1 MSFEP
6 SLKKNI
12 VKEAA
17 NLLYLGI
24 EKEYKQAK
32 IKAAKTF
39 GTRTLPSNIE
49 IALELDRIS
58 EEREGD
64 EREKN
69 LIKMRRDAL
78 KIMKVL
84 DGFNPILTGSVWRGT
99 INHNS
104 DIDILVYHDDPLI
117 IGDIIEKQG
126 YHIFQSKRVSVTKKG
141 INKSIYHIYL
151 KNSYNQIIEI
161 AISNSDQQYI
171 AKKCEIFGDII
182 TGLNSKDLEKI
193 LKVNPAQ
200 KFIPI

>member
-1 MSFEP
+1 LSFEP
-6 SLKKNI
+6 SLKKKI

-69 LIKMRRDAL
+69 LIKMRREAL

-84 DGFNPILTGSVWRGT
+84 YGFNPILIGSVWRGN

-104 DIDILVYHDDPLI
+104 DIDILVYHDDPLK
-117 IGDIIEKQG
+117 IGDIIENQG
-126 YHIFQSKRVSVTKKG
+126 IRIFQSKRVSVTKKG
-141 INKSIYHIYL
+141 INKSAYHIYL

-161 AISNSDQQYI
+161 AISNTDQQFI
-171 AKKCEIFGDII
+171 TKKCEIFGDKI

-193 LKVNPAQ
+193 LEVSPAQ